1 MEQAGLIPS
10 AFANSSCHNFLC
22 HAQAQSSFA
31 RCGAKHAVVC
41 VVVCA
46 LGLEWRNLVRCEHI
60 TRGLRMGR
68 KRAWHSM
75 YKIQKIDYVPHPIR
89 TQNKLAQHT
98 TPIAKT
104 HRTAT
109 LFSSEPTKNL
119 KMFISIHH
127 RNITISS
134 RSPQHH
140 HPSLRHHSITDTE
153 QRHHQHKTK
162 ASPTYHQNITTQS
175 LHITE
180 TRPRHHR
187 HII

>member
-1 MEQAGLIPS
+1 MVGFTINPVQFFCLLNQKQLKTKNVWIRSTEEK
-10 AFANSSCHNFLC
+10 NKKN
-22 HAQAQSSFA
+22 
-31 RCGAKHAVVC
+31 
-41 VVVCA
+41 
-46 LGLEWRNLVRCEHI
+46 
-60 TRGLRMGR
+60 
-68 KRAWHSM
+68 
-75 YKIQKIDYVPHPIR
+75 IQKL
-89 TQNKLAQHT
+89 QLAQHT

-109 LFSSEPTKNL
+109 LLASEPIENL

-134 RSPQHH
+134 RSPQQH

-175 LHITE
+175 LHYTS
-180 TRPRHHR
+180 PRHARDITDTSFKDHQKITSTCR
-187 HII
+187 KHLDTSPKNHWNISEISPNHPWNTNKT

>member
-1 MEQAGLIPS
+1 MLQRGWREFVFFQHEEVGNRK
-10 AFANSSCHNFLC
+10 FYEVSSCSFL
-22 HAQAQSSFA
+22 SNP
-31 RCGAKHAVVC
+31 
-41 VVVCA
+41 CA
-46 LGLEWRNLVRCEHI
+46 LKSVDFFYGFRPENLA
-60 TRGLRMGR
+60 TTSQKPPYFTTSPSGKPPDLYKFLGR
-68 KRAWHSM
+68 
-75 YKIQKIDYVPHPIR
+75 
-89 TQNKLAQHT
+89 KLAQHT

-109 LFSSEPTKNL
+109 LFASEPTKNL
-119 KMFISIHH
+119 KMFIGIHH
-127 RNITISS
+127 RNITIPS

-140 HPSLRHHSITDTE
+140 HPSLRHQGITDTE

-180 TRPRHHR
+180 TRRRHHR

>member
-1 MEQAGLIPS
+1 MPKRKAAS
-10 AFANSSCHNFLC
+10 HDV
-22 HAQAQSSFA
+22 AQSTPSSVSLSVRWA
-31 RCGAKHAVVC
+31 LSGEILSVVSISPEAC
-41 VVVCA
+41 
-46 LGLEWRNLVRCEHI
+46 EWEE
-60 TRGLRMGR
+60 
-68 KRAWHSM
+68 KAWHSM